1 MNAYIYSCVDPD
13 VLNTKRIFQRRIY
26 VIKHNF
32 WCHIFVFQGHCDKV
46 GAFNNRNL
54 WSSSSRESRSKIK
67 VSASLVPSK
76 GCERRICFRTLS
88 LGCRWTS
95 FLCVSSHCF
104 PFSCVVSVS
113 KFPLF
118 LRTPVMLD

>member
-46 GAFNNRNL
+46 GAFNDRNL

-76 GCERRICFRTLS
+76 SCERRICFRPS
-88 LGCRWTS
+88 PW
-95 FLCVSSHCF
+95 
-104 PFSCVVSVS
+104 VVDGHLFSVS
-113 KFPLF
+113 RHIVFPLF
-118 LRTPVMLD
+118 VSSLCPNFPFL